1 MRLALLSA
9 DALSCSTAI
18 SDPQLPLVAHCDP
31 PILHGLQRAS
41 NTAYA
46 LANAGPGTAHCN
58 TNHQGGK
65 NSVCRPGS
73 KKALQNP
80 YGLAYGLIMPTH

>member
-9 DALSCSTAI
+9 DALSCRTAI
-18 SDPQLPLVAHCDP
+18 SDPQLPLVTHCDP
-31 PILHGLQRAS
+31 TILHGLHRAS

-46 LANAGPGTAHCN
+46 FANAGPGTAHCN

-65 NSVCRPGS
+65 NSVCSCLAQS
-73 KKALQNP
+73 KHCRIRMAWHT
-80 YGLAYGLIMPTH
+80 G